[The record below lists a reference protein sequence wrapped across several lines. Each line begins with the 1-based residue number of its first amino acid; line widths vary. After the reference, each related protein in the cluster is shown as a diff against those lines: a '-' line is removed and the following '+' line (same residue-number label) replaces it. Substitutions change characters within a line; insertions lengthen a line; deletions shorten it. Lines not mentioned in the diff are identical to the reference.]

1 MSRLLC
7 RTKAPCL
14 AGLLLTLMLGLLA
27 APALAAA
34 PGPKITFD
42 KTEIPYPNAREG
54 QTLSAQFNF
63 TNQGNMNLIID
74 SVTPSCGCTVAKFD
88 RVIRPGEKGV
98 INLDLDTNGITG
110 AFRKTAVVA
119 TNDVSNPFVTLVMI
133 GETQSKVKVD
143 KGRRLD
149 LVGCLGNEISASATL
164 TEPDGK
170 PLLIAGVE
178 NPMHDYLDAK
188 LTPQPG
194 GREYTLVVTAK
205 AKEPMDFAGPIYLI
219 VPGSP
224 KVSLYIVAEVR
235 GPFTVSPK
243 EVYFGGV
250 KPGMTGIARM
260 VTVTKTCSETLT
272 IDKLVYNADRLK
284 VDEQWTAPGG
294 QAQLMVSPN
303 LEKMPKGPFDEQLG
317 IQSGDKVYS
326 VRLKGVVN

>member
-7 RTKAPCL
+7 RTKKPCL
-14 AGLLLTLMLGLLA
+14 AGLLIALFLGLLA

-34 PGPKITFD
+34 PGPKIVFD
-42 KTEIPYPNAREG
+42 KTEIVYPNAREG
-54 QTLSAQFNF
+54 QTLAAQFTF
-63 TNQGNMNLIID
+63 TNQGKMNLIID

-119 TNDVSNPFVTLVMI
+119 TNDIGNPFVTLVMM

-149 LVGCLGNEISASATL
+149 LVGCLGGDISAIASL

-178 NPMHDYLDAK
+178 NPMHDYLDTK

-194 GREYTLVVTAK
+194 GREYKLTVSSK
-205 AKEPMDFAGPIYLI
+205 AKEPMDFSGPIYLI

-235 GPFTVSPK
+235 GPFSASPK

-250 KPGMTGIARM
+250 KNGMQGIARA
-260 VTVTKTCSETLT
+260 VTVTKACAETLT
-272 IDKLVYNADRLK
+272 IDKLIYNHDRLK
-284 VDEQWTAPGG
+284 VEEQWTAPGA
-294 QAQLMVSPN
+294 QVQLMVSPN
-303 LEKMPKGPFDEQLG
+303 LEKMPKGPFDETLG
-317 IQSGDKVYS
+317 IQSGGQVYN
-326 VRLKGVVN
+326 VRLKGVAN